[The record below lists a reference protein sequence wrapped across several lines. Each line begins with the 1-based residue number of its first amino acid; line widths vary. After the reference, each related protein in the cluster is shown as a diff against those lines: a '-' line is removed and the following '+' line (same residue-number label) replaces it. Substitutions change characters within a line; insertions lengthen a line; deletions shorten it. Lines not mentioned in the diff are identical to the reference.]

1 MIVLE
6 GVKGKGWEVLRK
18 SIFSVLK
25 SLFRSVT
32 RTKEVEAK
40 IKNKVGLVGW
50 SRDRSYARVVDEKGP
65 RK

>member
-1 MIVLE
+1 M
-6 GVKGKGWEVLRK
+6 
-18 SIFSVLK
+18 LK
-25 SLFRSVT
+25 SFFHSVT

-50 SRDRSYARVVDEKGP
+50 SRDRSYARVVDEKGL